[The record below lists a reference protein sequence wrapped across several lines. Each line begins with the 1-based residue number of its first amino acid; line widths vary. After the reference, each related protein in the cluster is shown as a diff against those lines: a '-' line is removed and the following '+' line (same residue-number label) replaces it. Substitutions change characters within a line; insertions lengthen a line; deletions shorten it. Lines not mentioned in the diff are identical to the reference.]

1 MSRPLAAPD
10 IHYSY
15 TTMQRLHSK
24 YHEAYAGQWFS
35 SNLPDSDSESPGWN
49 PTAGSCV
56 ITTTAVTYSL
66 GNGLHALLQ
75 CVGRLSLPSSVVR

>member
-1 MSRPLAAPD
+1 MSRPLAAPH

-35 SNLPDSDSESPGWN
+35 SNLPDSGVRAQVGIPPRVVALSPQ
-49 PTAGSCV
+49 P
-56 ITTTAVTYSL
+56 L
-66 GNGLHALLQ
+66 
-75 CVGRLSLPSSVVR
+75 